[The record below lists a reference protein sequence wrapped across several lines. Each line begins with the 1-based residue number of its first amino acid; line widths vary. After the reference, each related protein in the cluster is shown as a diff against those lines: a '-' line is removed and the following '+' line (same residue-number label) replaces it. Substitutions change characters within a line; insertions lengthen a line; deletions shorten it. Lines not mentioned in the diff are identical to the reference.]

1 MGGKGRARAARCVQ
15 RPLEGEWRI
24 AVPPPLKPPAKP
36 NWFDRNSKQSLRPRL
51 ERPGGGPG
59 ARGASGW
66 GGGGRWWY
74 HQTPRHPPR
83 AARGPRKPPP
93 GPARVPGG
101 KAAAGA
107 RRPGGPPGHLGP
119 GCTRRW
125 PPGVPREG
133 EDPVGR
139 PPQPYRRGPAPTD
152 ATPWCPRG
160 TNRSF
165 CSRRFLLA
173 GDTVVWEGVAAC
185 HKRNHDDDFSWDKQ
199 SCHESLG
206 TGFSNL
212 KPWAW
217 R

>member
-83 AARGPRKPPP
+83 AARGPRKAPPGQPGSRAAKRPRERGAPGGPRATWAGDVHGSGPPGSPEKGRTRWAAPPSLTGAAPPPLTPPP
-93 GPARVPGG
+93 GAPGG
-101 KAAAGA
+101 QISHFAPHDFSWLAKPLFG
-107 RRPGGPPGHLGP
+107 RVSPLV
-119 GCTRRW
+119 TR
-125 PPGVPREG
+125 E
-133 EDPVGR
+133 
-139 PPQPYRRGPAPTD
+139 
-152 ATPWCPRG
+152 
-160 TNRSF
+160 
-165 CSRRFLLA
+165 
-173 GDTVVWEGVAAC
+173 
-185 HKRNHDDDFSWDKQ
+185 NHPDFSWDKQ

-206 TGFSNL
+206 TGFRNL
-212 KPWAW
+212 KPWLGDE
-217 R
+217 